1 MQLHDSAKERPA
13 IQNEPDKKK
22 EPDEMA
28 ASGRRLKIIAGIF
41 VVVLLVGFV
50 IVQRSKMAH
59 EKALENMA
67 VNTASAPPAVDVIAV
82 ESAPS
87 SLPLTL
93 PGETAAWYES
103 TIYARVDGYVGKWY
117 SDIGDHVKKGQ
128 VLATIETPDLDA
140 QLAAVQAK
148 LKADQSL
155 VAARQADADFA
166 KKTYERWNSSPKGV
180 VSEEERDAKKAGY
193 DSAFAQLAQAQAQ
206 LGLDQADVD
215 RYMALTQFKQVV
227 APYDGTITQRRVDI
241 GNLVTAGSNANTT
254 PLYHMVQDDLIRIF
268 VDVPQNAATDMKVGV
283 PAKITANHI
292 RNRVFD
298 GKITRT
304 ADAINPQARTLR
316 VEVDIPNSDHVLVPG
331 MYVDISFQIPETG
344 LVQVPAAALVFRP
357 SGPVVAVVDK
367 DNKISFHKVA
377 IARDN
382 GNVLEIASGIST
394 GDKIALN
401 ISNQITSGETVEVH
415 ETKEAAVNAPPK

>member
-1 MQLHDSAKERPA
+1 MQLHDSVKERTA
-13 IQNEPDKKK
+13 IQNEPDKKNG
-22 EPDEMA
+22 PDKMA
-28 ASGRRLKIIAGIF
+28 ASGRRLKILAGIV
-41 VVVLLVGFV
+41 VVVLLIGFV
-50 IVQRSKMAH
+50 IVQMSKMDH
-59 EKALENMA
+59 EKALEKTA
-67 VNTASAPPAVDVIAV
+67 VNTASAPAAVDVITV

-87 SLPLTL
+87 LLPLTL

-103 TIYARVDGYVGKWY
+103 TIYARVDGYVGKWS

-128 VLATIETPDLDA
+128 VLATIDTPDLDA
-140 QLAAVQAK
+140 QLAAAQAK
-148 LKADQSL
+148 LKADQAL
-155 VAARQADADFA
+155 VQARQADADFA
-166 KKTYERWNSSPKGV
+166 KVTYERWKSSPKGV

-206 LGLDQADVD
+206 LGLDQAYVD
-215 RYMALTQFKQVV
+215 RYTALTQFKQVV

-254 PLYHMVQDDLIRIF
+254 SLYHMVQDEAIRVF

-283 PAKITANHI
+283 SAKITANHI
-292 RNRVFD
+292 PDRVFG

-316 VEVDIPNSDHVLVPG
+316 VEVDIPNSDHVLMPG

-357 SGPVVAVVDK
+357 SGPVVAVIDK
-367 DNKISFHKVA
+367 DNKVSFHKVA

-382 GNVLEIASGIST
+382 GNVIEIASGISS

-401 ISNQITSGETVEVH
+401 ISNQITSGETVAVH
-415 ETKEAAVNAPPK
+415 ETKEAAVNAAPK